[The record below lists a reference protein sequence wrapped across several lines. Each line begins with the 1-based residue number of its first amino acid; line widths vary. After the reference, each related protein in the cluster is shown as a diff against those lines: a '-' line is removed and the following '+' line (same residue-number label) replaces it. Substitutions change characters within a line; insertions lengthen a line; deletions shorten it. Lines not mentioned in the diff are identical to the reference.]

1 MKDLK
6 HLDISKPPDADSLFI
21 NIEDYVSFEKLAWLN
36 SQSEAGI
43 NVCISLCFSKCCD
56 LSLINYISAVKPLK
70 INPSFPLEELGKL
83 NGMCDLVSLE
93 IGDYTKKNI
102 TFSSLT
108 NINSLSKF
116 RFSVGVNT
124 QDQYNF
130 INKQHSLK

>member
-70 INPSFPLEELGKL
+70 INPSFPLEELGEL

-93 IGDYTKKNI
+93 IIPKK
-102 TFSSLT
+102 TLHFL
-108 NINSLSKF
+108 L
-116 RFSVGVNT
+116 
-124 QDQYNF
+124 
-130 INKQHSLK
+130 